1 VTHAADDRPVALVVG
16 VTGDIGRAV
25 AERLHLEGHRVVGT
39 SRVVD
44 SAATKR
50 MDLLPQV
57 TVLECDV
64 TSDESVASLRLRLV
78 ESPGRPASVVV
89 CAGHTDVRPLLT
101 MSTERFEDVIDSN
114 LTGSFRILRTFTKDM
129 LKARYGRVVLIGS
142 VAGHW
147 GGRGQAN
154 YSASK
159 AGLLG
164 LARSTTRELA
174 GRGITVNVV
183 APGPIESRMMDASI
197 APRAKVEDEIPAGR
211 YGTPWEVAH
220 VVAALCHRDAGYV
233 SGALIPVDGG
243 MGMGS

>member
-1 VTHAADDRPVALVVG
+1 
-16 VTGDIGRAV
+16 
-25 AERLHLEGHRVVGT
+25 
-39 SRVVD
+39 
-44 SAATKR
+44 
-50 MDLLPQV
+50 
-57 TVLECDV
+57 
-64 TSDESVASLRLRLV
+64 
-78 ESPGRPASVVV
+78 
-89 CAGHTDVRPLLT
+89 